1 MQPCATG
8 NQDSF
13 RPICGRGAIG
23 QPAGKGISALNLTA
37 AIALPV
43 AASNPACIFVHQIKQ
58 RFNTVA
64 PNESRLEMNRSTD
77 S

>member
-8 NQDSF
+8 NQGSF
-13 RPICGRGAIG
+13 RPIWRRGASG
-23 QPAGKGISALNLTA
+23 QRAGEGISALNLTA

-43 AASNPACIFVHQIKQ
+43 EASKPACIFEHQIKQ

-64 PNESRLEMNRSTD
+64 PNESRLEMNRCTGS
-77 S
+77 